1 MRLHKEG
8 TRSIILVSLIT
19 LLSWYAAL
27 TWLIDFPIIKIL
39 ACLLMLTV
47 LFIVVYFFRI
57 DKREVNFDEN
67 AILASCDG
75 KVVAIEP
82 ISEPEYFNGEE
93 KLQISIF
100 MSPLNIHANWWPVN
114 GTVEY
119 YKHHNGKFRFAWH
132 PKSSTENERSS
143 IVAKAKNGNEVLI
156 RQIAGA
162 LARRIV
168 TYASKKQKTKQGTEL
183 GFIKFGSRID
193 FILPIDVKV
202 NVKIDE
208 VVTGTKSVIA
218 YWK

>member
-8 TRSIILVSLIT
+8 TRTIVLVSLLS
-19 LLSWYAAL
+19 LLSWYAAFS
-27 TWLIDFPIIKIL
+27 WLIEFPILKTFVSL
-39 ACLLMLTV
+39 FTLLV
-47 LFIVVYFFRI
+47 LVIVVYFFRI
-57 DKREVNFDEN
+57 DKREVSIDEN
-67 AILASCDG
+67 AILSSCDG

-82 ISEPEYFNGEE
+82 IEEPEYFNGEK
-93 KLQISIF
+93 KLQVSIF

-119 YKHHNGKFRFAWH
+119 HKHHNGKFRVAWH

-143 IVAKAKNGNEVLI
+143 IVAKTNNGNEILI

-162 LARRIV
+162 MARRIV
-168 TYASKKQKTKQGTEL
+168 TYAHKGQKAEQGKEL

-193 FILPIDVKV
+193 FILPLDVKI
-202 NVKIDE
+202 NVKIGD
-208 VVTGTKSVIA
+208 VVTGTKSIIA